1 MTSAYVL
8 ILAVLVL
15 GGLLATLGDR
25 LGTKVGKARLSLF
38 GLRPRQT
45 ATVVTIVTGLMI
57 AASTLSILFAT
68 SKSLRVGVFQLDEKL
83 KELREAQKELVA
95 VITEKQQVEAQL
107 NQAREQQVVA
117 QQQLNEIDR
126 SLQGA
131 IQKQAETEAQLN
143 QTQGELNQ
151 TQTQLSGIQTDF
163 EKARTELSRI
173 EGKFARAQS
182 QLEEVSQQ
190 AQKLR
195 DDIVTLQLER
205 RELIEQGEQV
215 RATIVQRDR
224 ELALKQAEIEQQ
236 RQEAAQQRQ
245 LLTEQKRQLDE
256 QIRQLAQQQQQIAV
270 QEGDIAQQQEQMAQQ
285 AAEIAQQKQAIAT
298 QQRELGDQEQEI
310 ARQEL
315 EIAEQQQAIA
325 LQEEEI
331 AQRDRQISE
340 QEMAIAQQRTLLKQL
355 GTQQAFLQGEV
366 ENLER
371 DFQLLREGTVAIR
384 RNQVLASGVL
394 RVLRPETAP
403 EATKQLLTE
412 ANLAAISLIRPGTT
426 QLNEWAIAI
435 TDTELDQLIGQI
447 DDGQDYVVRILSAAN
462 YLLGERQVNVFADA
476 VPNQVVFNEGELVA
490 TTAVRPSEMS
500 EDEIKE
506 QLNLLLAAANF
517 RARRSGIVTDSIQV
531 GDGRLAALMEFLK
544 QLPDSQDN
552 DEPGIIQAISAGQT
566 YTSGPLT
573 LEFKV
578 VHQGKVVFPTE

>member
-1 MTSAYVL
+1 MMTSAYVL

-68 SKSLRVGVFQLDEKL
+68 SKSLRIGVFQLDEKL

-95 VITEKQQVEAQL
+95 VVTEKQQVEAEL

-117 QQQLNEIDR
+117 QQQLNEIDL

-151 TQTQLSGIQTDF
+151 TQTQLSNIQTDF
-163 EKARTELSRI
+163 EKARTELSVI
-173 EGKFARAQS
+173 EGKFDRAQS

-195 DDIVTLQLER
+195 DDIATLQLER

-224 ELALKQAEIEQQ
+224 ELAVKQAEIEQQ

-245 LLTEQKRQLDE
+245 LLTEQKSQLDE

-270 QEGDIAQQQEQMAQQ
+270 QEGEIAQQQAQMAQQ

-298 QQRELGDQEQEI
+298 QERELGEQEQEI
-310 ARQEL
+310 ASQEM
-315 EIAEQQQAIA
+315 EIAQQKQAIA

-340 QEMAIAQQRTLLKQL
+340 QEVAITEQRSLLKQL

-366 ENLER
+366 QSLER

-403 EATKQLLTE
+403 EATQQLLTE
-412 ANLAAISLIRPGTT
+412 ANLAAITLIRPGTT

-490 TTAVRPSEMS
+490 TTSVRPSRMS

-517 RARRSGIVTDSIQV
+517 RARRSGILTDAIQV
-531 GDGRLAALMEFLK
+531 GDGRLAALMEFIK
-544 QLPDSQDN
+544 QLPDNNQ
-552 DEPGIIQAISAGQT
+552 PGIIQAISAHQT

-573 LEFKV
+573 LEFTV
-578 VHQGKVVFPTE
+578 VHQGKVLFRTE

>member
-45 ATVVTIVTGLMI
+45 ATVVTIGTGLMI

-95 VITEKQQVEAQL
+95 VVTEKQQVEVEL

-117 QQQLNEIDR
+117 QQQLNTIDQ

-131 IQKQAETEAQLN
+131 IQKQALTEAELN
-143 QTQGELNQ
+143 QTQQELNQ
-151 TQTQLSGIQTDF
+151 TQTQFSQVQTDF
-163 EKARTELSRI
+163 QRAKTELSVI
-173 EGKFARAQS
+173 EGKFERAQT
-182 QLEEVSQQ
+182 QLGNVSQQ

-195 DDIVTLQLER
+195 DDIGVLQLER
-205 RELIEQGEQV
+205 RDLIEQGEQV
-215 RATIVQRDR
+215 RAKIAQRDR
-224 ELALKQAEIEQQ
+224 ELVAKQQEIEQQ
-236 RQEAAQQRQ
+236 RQEAEEQRQ
-245 LLTEQKRQLDE
+245 LLAQQKSQLDE
-256 QIRQLAQQQQQIAV
+256 QLLRL
-270 QEGDIAQQQEQMAQQ
+270 AQQQEQITLQGGEIAEQQAQMAEQ
-285 AAEIAQQKQAIAT
+285 AAEISRQKRAIAI
-298 QQRELGDQEQEI
+298 QQQELMEQSEEI
-310 ARQEL
+310 ARQEMA
-315 EIAEQQQAIA
+315 IATQEQAIA
-325 LQEEEI
+325 LQEQEI

-340 QEMAIAQQRTLLKQL
+340 QELAINEQRTLLKQL
-355 GTQQAFLQGEV
+355 GTQQAFLQREV
-366 ENLER
+366 LSLER

-394 RVLRPETAP
+394 RVIRPETAP
-403 EATKQLLTE
+403 EATKQLLHE
-412 ANLAAISLIRPGTT
+412 ANLAAIALIRPGTI

-435 TDTELDQLIGQI
+435 TETELDQLISQI
-447 DDGQDYVVRILSAAN
+447 NDGQDYVVRILSAAN

-476 VPNQVVFNEGELVA
+476 VPNEVVFDRGQLVA

-500 EDEIKE
+500 EDDIKE

-517 RARRSGIVTDSIQV
+517 RARRSGILTDAIQI
-531 GDGRLAALMEFLK
+531 GDGRIAALMEFITNL
-544 QLPDSQDN
+544 QDN
-552 DEPGIIQAISAGQT
+552 NEPGIIQAISARET

-573 LEFKV
+573 LEFMV
-578 VHQGKVVFPTE
+578 VHKGKVVFRTD

>member
-68 SKSLRVGVFQLDEKL
+68 SKSLRIGVFQLDEKL

-95 VITEKQQVEAQL
+95 VVTEKHQVEAQL

-131 IQKQAETEAQLN
+131 IEKQAVTEAQLN

-151 TQTQLSGIQTDF
+151 TQTQLSNIQTDF
-163 EKARTELSRI
+163 QNARTELSVI
-173 EGKFARAQS
+173 EGKFDGAQT
-182 QLEEVSQQ
+182 QLEQVSQQ
-190 AQKLR
+190 AQQLR
-195 DDIVTLQLER
+195 NDIAALQVER
-205 RELIEQGEQV
+205 QELIEQGEQV

-224 ELALKQAEIEQQ
+224 ELALKQAEIEEQ

-245 LLTEQKRQLDE
+245 LLVQQSNQLDE
-256 QIRQLAQQQQQIAV
+256 QIRQLAQQQQQIAI
-270 QEGDIAQQQEQMAQQ
+270 QEGDIAQQQAQMTEQ
-285 AAEIAQQKQAIAT
+285 AAEIAQQKRAIAI
-298 QQRELGDQEQEI
+298 QERELGEQEQEI

-315 EIAEQQQAIA
+315 EIAQQKQAIA
-325 LQEEEI
+325 LQEQEI

-340 QEMAIAQQRTLLKQL
+340 QEVAISEQRTLLKQL

-366 ENLER
+366 LSLER

-490 TTAVRPSEMS
+490 TTSVRPSRMS

-506 QLNLLLAAANF
+506 QLNLLLAAASF
-517 RARRSGIVTDSIQV
+517 RARRSGIVTDAIQV
-531 GDGRLAALMEFLK
+531 GDGRLAALMEFIK
-544 QLPDSQDN
+544 QLPDN
-552 DEPGIIQAISAGQT
+552 NEPGIIQAISARQT

-573 LEFKV
+573 LEFTV
-578 VHQGKVVFPTE
+578 VHQGKVLFRTE

>member
-68 SKSLRVGVFQLDEKL
+68 SKSLRIGVFQLDEKL

-95 VITEKQQVEAQL
+95 VVTEKQQVEAEL

-117 QQQLNEIDR
+117 QQQLNEIDL

-151 TQTQLSGIQTDF
+151 TQTQLSNIQTDF
-163 EKARTELSRI
+163 EKARTELSVI
-173 EGKFARAQS
+173 EGKFDRAQS

-195 DDIVTLQLER
+195 DDIATLQLER

-224 ELALKQAEIEQQ
+224 ELAVKQAEIEQQ

-245 LLTEQKRQLDE
+245 LLTEQKSQLDE

-270 QEGDIAQQQEQMAQQ
+270 QEGEIAQQQAQMAQQ

-298 QQRELGDQEQEI
+298 QERELGEQEQEI
-310 ARQEL
+310 ASQEM
-315 EIAEQQQAIA
+315 EIAQQKQAIA

-340 QEMAIAQQRTLLKQL
+340 QEVAITEQRSLLKQL

-366 ENLER
+366 QSLER

-403 EATKQLLTE
+403 EATQQLLTE
-412 ANLAAISLIRPGTT
+412 ANLAAITLIRPGTT

-490 TTAVRPSEMS
+490 TTSVRPSRMS

-517 RARRSGIVTDSIQV
+517 RARRSGILTDAIQV
-531 GDGRLAALMEFLK
+531 GDGRLAALMEFIK
-544 QLPDSQDN
+544 QLPDNNQ
-552 DEPGIIQAISAGQT
+552 PGIIQAISAHQT

-573 LEFKV
+573 LEFTV
-578 VHQGKVVFPTE
+578 VHQGKVLFRTE

>member
-68 SKSLRVGVFQLDEKL
+68 SKSLRIGVFQLDEKL

-95 VITEKQQVEAQL
+95 VVTQKQQVEAEL
-107 NQAREQQVVA
+107 NQAREQQEVA

-131 IQKQAETEAQLN
+131 LQKQALTEAQLN
-143 QTQGELNQ
+143 QTQGELTQ

-163 EKARTELSRI
+163 QKARTELSVI
-173 EGKFARAQS
+173 EGKFDGAQT

-195 DDIVTLQLER
+195 DDIATLQLER
-205 RELIEQGEQV
+205 KELIEQGERV

-224 ELALKQAEIEQQ
+224 ELALKQAEIEEQ

-245 LLTEQKRQLDE
+245 LLTEQKSQLDE

-270 QEGDIAQQQEQMAQQ
+270 QEGDIAEQQAQMAAQ
-285 AAEIAQQKQAIAT
+285 AAEIAEQKQAIAT
-298 QQRELGDQEQEI
+298 QEQEL
-310 ARQEL
+310 REQEE
-315 EIAEQQQAIA
+315 EIASQEMEIAQQQQAIA

-340 QEMAIAQQRTLLKQL
+340 QEMAISEQRTLLKQL

-366 ENLER
+366 QSLER

-412 ANLAAISLIRPGTT
+412 ANLAAIALIRPGTT
-426 QLNEWAIAI
+426 QRNEWAIAI
-435 TDTELDQLIGQI
+435 TETELEQLIGQI

-490 TTAVRPSEMS
+490 TTSVRPDEMS

-517 RARRSGIVTDSIQV
+517 RARRSGILTDAIQV
-531 GDGRLAALMEFLK
+531 GDGRLAALMEFIK
-544 QLPDSQDN
+544 QLPDN
-552 DEPGIIQAISAGQT
+552 NEPGIIQAISAGPT

-573 LEFKV
+573 LEFTV
-578 VHQGKVVFPTE
+578 VHQGKVVFRTD

>member
-95 VITEKQQVEAQL
+95 VITQKQQVEAQL

-131 IQKQAETEAQLN
+131 LQKQALTQAQLN
-143 QTQGELNQ
+143 QTQGELNK
-151 TQTQLSGIQTDF
+151 TQNQLSGIQTDYQ
-163 EKARTELSRI
+163 KATSELSLI

-215 RATIVQRDR
+215 RATIAQRDR
-224 ELALKQAEIEQQ
+224 ELAVKQAEIEQQ

-245 LLTEQKRQLDE
+245 LLTEQKSQLDE

-270 QEGDIAQQQEQMAQQ
+270 QEGDIAEQQEQMAQQ
-285 AAEIAQQKQAIAT
+285 AAEIAQQKQAIAV
-298 QQRELGDQEQEI
+298 QEEELGKQEQEI
-310 ARQEL
+310 ASQEM
-315 EIAEQQQAIA
+315 EIAQQKQAIT

-331 AQRDRQISE
+331 AQRDRQISDQEAAITE
-340 QEMAIAQQRTLLKQL
+340 QRSLLKQL
-355 GTQQAFLQGEV
+355 ATQQAFLQGEV
-366 ENLER
+366 QSLER

-394 RVLRPETAP
+394 RVIRPETAP
-403 EATKQLLTE
+403 EATQQLLTE
-412 ANLAAISLIRPGTT
+412 ANLAAIALIRPGTT

-435 TDTELDQLIGQI
+435 TETELEQLIGQI

-476 VPNQVVFNEGELVA
+476 VPNEVVFKEGELVA
-490 TTAVRPSEMS
+490 TTSVRPSQMS
-500 EDEIKE
+500 EDQIKE

-517 RARRSGIVTDSIQV
+517 RARRSGILTDAIQV
-531 GDGRLAALMEFLK
+531 GDGRLAALMEFIK
-544 QLPDSQDN
+544 QLPDN
-552 DEPGIIQAISAGQT
+552 NEPGVIQAVSAGQT

-573 LEFKV
+573 LEFTV
-578 VHQGKVVFPTE
+578 LHEGKIVFRTD

>member
-131 IQKQAETEAQLN
+131 LQKQAETEAQLN

-151 TQTQLSGIQTDF
+151 TQTQLSGIQTEF
-163 EKARTELSRI
+163 EEARTELSLI
-173 EGKFARAQS
+173 EGKFARAQT

-245 LLTEQKRQLDE
+245 LLTQQKSQLDE

-270 QEGDIAQQQEQMAQQ
+270 QEGDIAQQQAQMAAQ

-298 QQRELGDQEQEI
+298 QQQELGEQEEEI

-315 EIAEQQQAIA
+315 EIAQQQQAIA

-331 AQRDRQISE
+331 AQRDRQISD
-340 QEMAIAQQRTLLKQL
+340 QEMAITQQRTLLKQL

-366 ENLER
+366 QSLER

-435 TDTELDQLIGQI
+435 TETELDQLISQI

-490 TTAVRPSEMS
+490 TTAVRPSQMS

-578 VHQGKVVFPTE
+578 VHQGKVVFPAE